1 MWLLAALTRL
11 ALMVLAGTADIA
23 SIVQSIAECYVANS
37 FMADKGPWFMVR
49 RVSSHLFPVGVSGVV
64 CNGIGLY
71 NLF

>member
-1 MWLLAALTRL
+1 MRALLMASVVILGWAGSADAAT
-11 ALMVLAGTADIA
+11 
-23 SIVQSIAECYVANS
+23 IVQSVAECYVANS

-49 RVSSHLFPVGVSGVV
+49 RVPSHMFPVGVFGVV